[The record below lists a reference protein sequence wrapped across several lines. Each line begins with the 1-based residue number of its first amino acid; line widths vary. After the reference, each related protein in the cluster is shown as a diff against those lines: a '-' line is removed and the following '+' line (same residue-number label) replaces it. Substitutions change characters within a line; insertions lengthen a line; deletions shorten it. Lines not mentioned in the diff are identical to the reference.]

1 MIVYLSLVYETPQ
14 TTITTT
20 TNKML
25 AKTTTTVPEDTDI
38 ITKILTKTTKKCSA
52 KGNIKSLATTI
63 IDTAKRQLRNTDKKA
78 KYTRG
83 MYHRDIQYIL
93 DLIQRDDTVY
103 IPLLNEKNSNYL
115 AKSLGLNEEEIREYL
130 ELAKSYDPDPDSDEE
145 ELEIISSISDVFRFE
160 YPLPER
166 VILEWGDVSPDGR
179 WVVPYSLDTLDGD
192 LEDCREPT
200 FKKNMLHEGLM
211 IPDNIVR
218 FTTKG
223 PLGAAIQAIAEEWCD
238 TEGIVGELG
247 SPFVDDILYPSG
259 KVFIKTFEYHFNG
272 QQVSLTIPARELF
285 TPYDNSKTGERGVAL
300 KNVIKCRLK
309 SDELRQV
316 VIVPLFDDIAIDF
329 PEEKEGSA
337 IKDTRKMDGFFRNI
351 ILKAREGREEAED
364 ARPNEYSLFDFNPE
378 EPLASLFYQAKL
390 RAEMHGVSCEDAEI
404 DYFNEQNISKKIK
417 LDLDVTGPERVSS
430 IVDWYT
436 RHSICPYPVDMCD
449 IHGLNIPIAGNGD
462 GFYYGYI
469 PARTKLEYMISG
481 HFNAPYEKG
490 DDGNFNFTL
499 PTHSYQKANGEH
511 GYFTRKKEY
520 AGYKHIRIGEEVC
533 PISPLVRTTPI
544 RKL

>member
-1 MIVYLSLVYETPQ
+1 MMAKEANDDDDEFTFRDSVFDVYPPV
-14 TTITTT
+14 
-20 TNKML
+20 
-25 AKTTTTVPEDTDI
+25 
-38 ITKILTKTTKKCSA
+38 
-52 KGNIKSLATTI
+52 
-63 IDTAKRQLRNTDKKA
+63 
-78 KYTRG
+78 
-83 MYHRDIQYIL
+83 
-93 DLIQRDDTVY
+93 
-103 IPLLNEKNSNYL
+103 
-115 AKSLGLNEEEIREYL
+115 
-130 ELAKSYDPDPDSDEE
+130 
-145 ELEIISSISDVFRFE
+145 

-166 VILEWGDVSPDGR
+166 VFLEWGNVRDGR
-179 WVVPYSLDTLDGD
+179 WDVPYSLDS
-192 LEDCREPT
+192 REPT

-223 PLGAAIQAIAEEWCD
+223 PLGAAIQAIAEKWCN
-238 TEGIVGELG
+238 TEGIVGSDG
-247 SPFVDDILYPSG
+247 TLYPSG
-259 KVFIKTFEYHFNG
+259 KVFVKTFGEHFNG

-285 TPYDNSKTGERGVAL
+285 TPYHNEDTGERGVAL
-300 KNVIKCRLK
+300 KNFIKARMK
-309 SDELRQV
+309 SNELRQV
-316 VIVPLFDDIAIDF
+316 VIVPLFDDITIDF

-351 ILKAREGREEAED
+351 ILKARKGREEAED

-378 EPLASLFYQAKL
+378 EPLACLFHQAKL
-390 RAEMHGVSCEDAEI
+390 RAEMHGVSCEHPKLRI

-417 LDLDVTGPERVSS
+417 LNLDVTGPERIAS

-469 PARTKLEYMISG
+469 PERTKLEYMISG
-481 HFNAPYEKG
+481 HFNAPYEKT
-490 DDGNFNFTL
+490 DDGNFNITL

-520 AGYKHIRIGEEVC
+520 AGYTRIRIGDEVC
-533 PISPLVRTTPI
+533 EISPLVRRTPI

>member
-1 MIVYLSLVYETPQ
+1 
-14 TTITTT
+14 
-20 TNKML
+20 ML
-25 AKTTTTVPEDTDI
+25 AKTTTTVPEDTDL
-38 ITKILTKTTKKCSA
+38 ITKILTKQTKKCSA
-52 KGNIKSLATTI
+52 QGNIKSLATTI
-63 IDTAKRQLRNTDKKA
+63 IDTAKRQFQKMYKKA
-78 KYTRG
+78 FQKYTRG
-83 MYHRDIQYIL
+83 MYYRDIQYIL
-93 DLIQRDDTVY
+93 DLIKRGDTVH
-103 IPLLNEKNSNYL
+103 IPILNESNSKFL
-115 AKSLGLNEEEIREYL
+115 AKSLGLNEDETREYMSK
-130 ELAKSYDPDPDSDEE
+130 EFHSRIGEVWKYVKTSKGYTR
-145 ELEIISSISDVFRFE
+145 SIFDIFSFE

-179 WVVPYSLDTLDGD
+179 WVVPYSLDTLDGE

-238 TEGIVGELG
+238 TEGIVG
-247 SPFVDDILYPSG
+247 SIRPFVDDILYPSG
-259 KVFIKTFEYHFNG
+259 KVFIKTFEDHFNG

-285 TPYDNSKTGERGVAL
+285 TPYDDSKTGERGVAL

-329 PEEKEGSA
+329 PEEKEGST

-351 ILKAREGREEAED
+351 ILKARKGREEAED

-378 EPLASLFYQAKL
+378 EPLASLFHQAKL

-404 DYFNEQNISKKIK
+404 DYFNEKNISKKIK
-417 LDLDVTGPERVSS
+417 LDLDVTGPERIAS

-449 IHGLNIPIAGNGD
+449 IHGFNIPIAGNEIVELSPIWERRCVNN

>member
-1 MIVYLSLVYETPQ
+1 
-14 TTITTT
+14 
-20 TNKML
+20 ML

-78 KYTRG
+78 FRKYTNR
-83 MYHRDIQYIL
+83 MYEEDFQYIL
-93 DLIQRDDTVY
+93 DLIHRGDTVH

-145 ELEIISSISDVFRFE
+145 ELEISSISDVFRFE

-166 VILEWGDVSPDGR
+166 VFLEWGNVRDGQ
-179 WVVPYSLDTLDGD
+179 WDVPYSLDS
-192 LEDCREPT
+192 REPT
-200 FKKNMLHEGLM
+200 FKKNMLHKGFM
-211 IPDNIVR
+211 IPDNTVR

-238 TEGIVGELG
+238 TEGIVGSDG
-247 SPFVDDILYPSG
+247 TLYPSG
-259 KVFIKTFEYHFNG
+259 KVFVKTFGDHFNG
-272 QQVSLTIPARELF
+272 RQVSLTIPARELF
-285 TPYDNSKTGERGVAL
+285 TPYHNPETGERGVAL

-329 PEEKEGSA
+329 PEEKECS

-390 RAEMHGVSCEDAEI
+390 RAETHGVSCEDAEI
-404 DYFNEQNISKKIK
+404 DYFNEQNRSTKIS
-417 LDLDVTGPERVSS
+417 LGLDVSGPERVAS
-430 IVDWYT
+430 IVDWYH
-436 RHSICPYPVDMCD
+436 RHNMCPYPVDMCD
-449 IHGLNIPIAGNGD
+449 IHGFNIPIAGNEIVELSPIWERRCVNN

-481 HFNAPYEKG
+481 HFNTPYEKG
-490 DDGNFNFTL
+490 DDGNFNITL

-533 PISPLVRTTPI
+533 PISPLVRRTPI